1 MNSSRDF
8 DPDPFDGGLER
19 RLRGYFSRIG
29 LALVLMMVVYIG
41 IQLSAAAL
49 IARFAPNFTQTN
61 WYYWILSVVPLYLF
75 GVPTFVLV
83 IRRVP
88 RVEAEQRRMRPGEF
102 AAALV
107 MCFCIMYA
115 GSYLGNLLMALLAP
129 ETSNALSDR
138 LVASDPLINLC
149 VTVLVAPVV
158 EELIFRR
165 AVIDRARP
173 YGEGLAIVFS
183 ALMFGLFH
191 GNLFQFFYAFG
202 VGLMLG
208 FVYVRTGRVRYT
220 IALHATVN
228 LFGGVIAPFI
238 LSKIDADELALLTER
253 AGDMAG
259 LGSFDATMMEGIS
272 QSTLLWL
279 MLYVLFSMLLMG
291 LAIAGAVLLFLRRRR
306 FRLERA
312 EFPIPRDRV
321 GGIVYFNPGV
331 IGAVLLCVVLMVM
344 NM

>member
-1 MNSSRDF
+1 MNSSRDLK
-8 DPDPFDGGLER
+8 PDPLDGDLGR

-49 IARFAPNFTQTN
+49 IAEFAPDFMQTN

-75 GVPTFVLV
+75 GVPTFALV

-88 RVEAEQRRMRPGEF
+88 RVETEQRRLRAGDF
-102 AAALV
+102 TASLLI
-107 MCFCIMYA
+107 CFCIMYA
-115 GSYLGNLLMALLAP
+115 GSYIGNLLMALISP
-129 ETSNALSDR
+129 EASNTLSEQ

-149 VTVLVAPVV
+149 VTVLLAPVV

-165 AVIDRARP
+165 AIIDRTRP

-208 FVYVRTGRVRYT
+208 FVYVRTGRLRYT

-228 LFGGVIAPFI
+228 LFGGVITPFI
-238 LSKIDADELALLTER
+238 LSNIDADELALLTER
-253 AGDMAG
+253 AESMAG
-259 LGSFDATMMEGIS
+259 SGAFDAAMMEGIS
-272 QSTLLWL
+272 QSTLVWL
-279 MLYVLFSMLLMG
+279 MLYVLFSMLMMG
-291 LAIAGAVLLFLRRRR
+291 LAIAGAVLLFLRRR
-306 FRLERA
+306 FHLERA